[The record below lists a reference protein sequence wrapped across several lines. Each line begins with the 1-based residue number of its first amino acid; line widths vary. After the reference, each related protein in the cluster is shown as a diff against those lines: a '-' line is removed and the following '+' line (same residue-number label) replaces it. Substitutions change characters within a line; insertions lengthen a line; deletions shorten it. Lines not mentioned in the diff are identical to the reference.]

1 MVVSSLNVT
10 APKPAEL
17 SKQSIRDQVY
27 SILRERMHRG
37 EITSDDRLVD
47 HEIAAEMKVSRMP
60 VREALMQLKSEGYLE
75 GTSRGFMLPQFTPE
89 DIANMFETRLL
100 LEPAAAASACSH
112 STVEGLGKM
121 KLAVEAAERAHRKG
135 DVLSYVHANWLFRTY
150 WVDMVPNR
158 HLAQVINRLRDH
170 AHAIRLATL
179 QNKAFRTLSLQHTQE
194 IMDAFLRHDS
204 EAARERVAHNLRVA
218 ASSYYAKQESLNR
231 DENGAPPPA
240 PAASRKRAR

>member
-1 MVVSSLNVT
+1 MVAAPLQAL
-10 APKPAEL
+10 APKAPEL
-17 SKQSIRDQVY
+17 SKQNIRDQVY
-27 SILRERMHRG
+27 AILRERMHRG
-37 EITSDDRLVD
+37 EISLEDRLVD

-60 VREALMQLKSEGYLE
+60 VREALLQLKSEGYLE
-75 GTSRGFMLPQFTPE
+75 GTTRGFVLPQFTPV

-112 STVEGLGKM
+112 ATVEGLGKM
-121 KLAVEAAERAHRKG
+121 RLAVEAAERAYRKA
-135 DVLSYVHANWLFRTY
+135 DILAYMNANSLFRAA

-179 QNKAFRTLSLQHTQE
+179 QDKAFRSLSLKHTQE

-204 EAARERVAHNLRVA
+204 EAARDRVAHNLRVSA
-218 ASSYYAKQESLNR
+218 ASYYAKQESL
-231 DENGAPPPA
+231 DQEIDSA
-240 PAASRKRAR
+240 PAAAAPGSRRRAR